1 MRGADGAVAAA
12 PKAVRR
18 TGAARIGR
26 GCLAVA
32 VAVITIQQKLAL
44 VISALAFGIAFIAN

>member
-12 PKAVRR
+12 LKAVCL

-44 VISALAFGIAFIAN
+44 VISALAFGIAFMAN